1 MSPELINP
9 SQFGFENSQRTE
21 ESDCYALGMVIL
33 EVLSGQVPFQ
43 GDRDFIA
50 IRRVLEGE
58 CPERPQGAEGVWF
71 TDDLWGIL
79 EQCWSSEPDDRPTVE
94 DVLGNLER
102 ISVTWRPLPHS
113 ADTSNDGRADI
124 DHGDQSSFAVSDGS
138 MSVVGNP
145 INSRLTH
152 KVLLI

>member
-1 MSPELINP
+1 
-9 SQFGFENSQRTE
+9 
-21 ESDCYALGMVIL
+21 MVIL

-43 GDRDFIA
+43 GDRDFVVVK
-50 IRRVLEGE
+50 RVLEGE
-58 CPERPQGAEGVWF
+58 RPGRPRGAERVWF
-71 TDDLWGIL
+71 TDDLWGML

-102 ISVTWRPLPHS
+102 IWVVWRPLPAS
-113 ADTSNDGRADI
+113 TDTSSDGRADI

-145 INSRLTH
+145 INSRLTY